1 MSKKLLIYNP
11 ISNAGHLDSWSSVIL
26 EELVKLGKDPIY
38 AGEDIEIIKENIN
51 DIHIINK
58 IKFVKFYNIKD
69 KIFIKLKSLILR
81 IINFFLSK
89 LLKKNYSSNLFFNP
103 KSFFE
108 NCHKIL
114 KKMNINENN
123 VLVINMFLDIYNT
136 NSNSWNECDKK
147 YNFKWCGIH
156 FHDVESRIRV
166 INSLNNNSFLIFL
179 IKDLL
184 KKYSNWESFF

>member
-58 IKFVKFYNIKD
+58 IKFVKFSNIQD

-81 IINFFLSK
+81 IINFF
-89 LLKKNYSSNLFFNP
+89 F
-103 KSFFE
+103 
-108 NCHKIL
+108 
-114 KKMNINENN
+114 
-123 VLVINMFLDIYNT
+123 
-136 NSNSWNECDKK
+136 
-147 YNFKWCGIH
+147 
-156 FHDVESRIRV
+156 
-166 INSLNNNSFLIFL
+166 
-179 IKDLL
+179 
-184 KKYSNWESFF
+184 